1 MLIFTV
7 EIKVDFDA
15 ETKLKS
21 DLERERENLAKKT
34 KEKVIFYTREIG
46 LQ

>member
-15 ETKLKS
+15 ETKPKS
-21 DLERERENLAKKT
+21 DLE
-34 KEKVIFYTREIG
+34 EKGEFS
-46 LQ
+46 

>member
-15 ETKLKS
+15 ETRLIS
-21 DLERERENLAKKT
+21 DLEKKG
-34 KEKVIFYTREIG
+34 EFS
-46 LQ
+46 

>member
-21 DLERERENLAKKT
+21 DLE
-34 KEKVIFYTREIG
+34 EKGEFS
-46 LQ
+46 